1 MLDMQVE
8 FLGTYLWKEEGA
20 EAKDAEKGRSARGE
34 MPGECEV
41 PEAGGESFPQSLV
54 LGIAEAHGN

>member
-8 FLGTYLWKEEGA
+8 FLATYLWKEEGA

-34 MPGECEV
+34 TPGECEV
-41 PEAGGESFPQSLV
+41 LEAVEKASHR
-54 LGIAEAHGN
+54 AWCWDC